1 MMYVPVS
8 APGDPTLSRKC
19 HPHPRLWWRV
29 VGSVAKFLRPI
40 EHFCP
45 HTVLA
50 VRFRGTI
57 ILGINI
63 PCKKPSLRKPLI
75 FATSKRDWERADL
88 TLHLWFKINM

>member
-1 MMYVPVS
+1 M
-8 APGDPTLSRKC
+8 
-19 HPHPRLWWRV
+19 
-29 VGSVAKFLRPI
+29 GSVAKFLRPT
-40 EHFCP
+40 EHFSL
-45 HTVLA
+45 HTDLA
-50 VRFRGTI
+50 VRFRGPI